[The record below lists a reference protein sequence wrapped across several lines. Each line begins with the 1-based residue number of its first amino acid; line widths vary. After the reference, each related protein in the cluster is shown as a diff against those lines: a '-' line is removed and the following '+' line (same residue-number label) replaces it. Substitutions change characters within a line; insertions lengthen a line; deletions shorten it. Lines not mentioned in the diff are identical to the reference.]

1 MVGTVAVL
9 LLVLSVSLVSC
20 GGGDG
25 GIPILPGTRTLTVR
39 VVNEENHNAAAAN
52 AAVVLGDSTGA
63 MVTWATTDADGL
75 VTFFNPPENATVT
88 AMTKAVPVPWDPLK
102 WQYSLAAAYDVN
114 VSNITLSLSIMEK
127 IGEAMV
133 NVTVDAGFPSVNH
146 WHINPG
152 WGWGMSNPSTIL
164 VYKRS
169 LQKDGLISFV
179 VIGEDAGN
187 NPVAF
192 GKLLN
197 QTFDPAT
204 TPTYN
209 VTIDTAF
216 TEFTTTVS
224 NAAASADFLYSSLDM
239 NEQNS
244 YAISA
249 EKTFGPAETT
259 LAVPAVSIPG
269 YGDSFTHTVAA
280 GKDVYK
286 GQYGDVYD
294 GFATW
299 LYGISRMTTTALTSP
314 QAVDLDPALYPSIPE
329 GLWITGTGTARPMLS
344 WSGSDSSADFREI
357 EINFD
362 TMTGQYRYKL
372 LLPATREN
380 VTFPELPTDV
390 VSDWFYF
397 QPFWLSRFGLG
408 TGSIDNSIIAG
419 YNDYLRKQDR
429 IASGAMAM
437 PDDVTVKMSRAEK
450 NFNAVIKGEYEIS
463 KYEIFGGA
471 NSEPY
476 ITSTSRMYA
485 TFTGDGM
492 MNYQVLEDSF
502 NPSPPPDLFSR
513 TCVVSAYNLLT
524 FPDGNG
530 MEAGAFLPNHGIFVI
545 TDASEA
551 RFNSFQVGVRKS
563 DSIPSFSGEYVMS
576 RIGENAGGPYTSR
589 VRFISN
595 GDGTGTWEIVSHSQ
609 GATGSGT
616 FEYTLSLDGTLG
628 PVDMYDGVGGF
639 IGTDRGM
646 VASDGN
652 AVVLVDA
659 SSEDGDGDIM
669 LGVGIKKTAAA
680 PVPFFSP
687 YDRFH
692 MNFIGAGSGGAFAS
706 RLNVIWDIVN
716 TEFDCTVLADSRGIA
731 PGTQFTVQV
740 TRSATDNTFL
750 VESGDHGVLS
760 PDGQFFAVVDTKA
773 ADGEI
778 KLAVGVRY

>member
-1 MVGTVAVL
+1 
-9 LLVLSVSLVSC
+9 
-20 GGGDG
+20 
-25 GIPILPGTRTLTVR
+25 
-39 VVNEENHNAAAAN
+39 
-52 AAVVLGDSTGA
+52 
-63 MVTWATTDADGL
+63 
-75 VTFFNPPENATVT
+75 
-88 AMTKAVPVPWDPLK
+88 
-102 WQYSLAAAYDVN
+102 
-114 VSNITLSLSIMEK
+114 
-127 IGEAMV
+127 
-133 NVTVDAGFPSVNH
+133 
-146 WHINPG
+146 
-152 WGWGMSNPSTIL
+152 
-164 VYKRS
+164 
-169 LQKDGLISFV
+169 
-179 VIGEDAGN
+179 
-187 NPVAF
+187 
-192 GKLLN
+192 
-197 QTFDPAT
+197 
-204 TPTYN
+204 
-209 VTIDTAF
+209 
-216 TEFTTTVS
+216 
-224 NAAASADFLYSSLDM
+224 
-239 NEQNS
+239 
-244 YAISA
+244 
-249 EKTFGPAETT
+249 
-259 LAVPAVSIPG
+259 
-269 YGDSFTHTVAA
+269 
-280 GKDVYK
+280 
-286 GQYGDVYD
+286 
-294 GFATW
+294 
-299 LYGISRMTTTALTSP
+299 
-314 QAVDLDPALYPSIPE
+314 
-329 GLWITGTGTARPMLS
+329 
-344 WSGSDSSADFREI
+344 
-357 EINFD
+357 
-362 TMTGQYRYKL
+362 
-372 LLPATREN
+372 
-380 VTFPELPTDV
+380 
-390 VSDWFYF
+390 
-397 QPFWLSRFGLG
+397 
-408 TGSIDNSIIAG
+408 
-419 YNDYLRKQDR
+419 
-429 IASGAMAM
+429 MAM